1 VGVSFYSIIAMYI
14 VMFNVRLL
22 QRWLLVVVPIIGASI
37 LATYFLGFVLGFISN
52 MFMFILAILYIQRK
66 KWREFGFNDKQEGY
80 YDGRRDDTKLGYLC
94 LSCGS
99 KVNGRTCIKCG
110 SHMKKGVFK

>member
-1 VGVSFYSIIAMYI
+1 VGVSFYSHIAMYI

-22 QRWLLVVVPIIGASI
+22 QRWLLVVVPVVGASM
-37 LATYFLGFVLGFISN
+37 LATYFLGFVIGFISN
-52 MFMFILAILYIQRK
+52 MFMFIVVILYIQRK
-66 KWREFGFNDKQEGY
+66 KWEFGFNDKQEGY
-80 YDGRRDDTKLGYLC
+80 YGARSSDDTKLSYLC